1 VDSVRQGWDL
11 QLTEYDAERWRATF
25 FVAGQAH
32 SIRRRLG
39 VGVDAV
45 ASDAA
50 RGVGDVDEVRALAHS
65 FDSGLAAMQER
76 ERRCSHVRA
85 ELASVERQASV
96 RRDAGDVERAL
107 AVMRE
112 ALTDWQGMLKQET
125 GPARRSMQALLKGR
139 LAFTPQEFDGERF
152 YTFEGEGTISPV
164 IAGTA
169 GLQRVW
175 WPQRD
180 TFELT

>member
-1 VDSVRQGWDL
+1 VSVPQPPCGRLKIVGRTPHGHTRGTRHAGYGRRLQTRSCLVDSVRRGWDL

-65 FDSGLAAMQER
+65 FDSGLAI
-76 ERRCSHVRA
+76 RRLARA
-85 ELASVERQASV
+85 PTHTVVA
-96 RRDAGDVERAL
+96 
-107 AVMRE
+107 AVM
-112 ALTDWQGMLKQET
+112 
-125 GPARRSMQALLKGR
+125 AR
-139 LAFTPQEFDGERF
+139 
-152 YTFEGEGTISPV
+152 
-164 IAGTA
+164 
-169 GLQRVW
+169 
-175 WPQRD
+175 
-180 TFELT
+180 